1 MLLLLDRIPFSSTVV
16 PDNMGDVKMM
26 RETDSVG
33 ANWEPVRASVKDRL
47 SHWTIFTEA
56 EDGATTRDE
65 NIAPLKGMEL

>member
-56 EDGATTRDE
+56 EDGATRDE